1 MPDYLIAALTGATG
15 YMEYSCTTVR
25 DTYGPICHVVKD
37 RDEYLFRMI
46 DRDEAE
52 QLVNM
57 LNELARLRDAT
68 RWRSVGE
75 ELPHP
80 TNVVLAW
87 CNYLTPTDAPFKAF
101 YDLGKW
107 WTDEGDPV
115 GVDYWQPL
123 PAPPEEK

>member
-1 MPDYLIAALTGATG
+1 
-15 YMEYSCTTVR
+15 MEYSCTTVR

-37 RDEYLFRMI
+37 RDKYLFRMI

-75 ELPHP
+75 ELPEESGNYATWHP
-80 TNVVLAW
+80 GEMPYARMYWADVRRFEGP
-87 CNYLTPTDAPFKAF
+87 TPTH
-101 YDLGKW
+101 
-107 WTDEGDPV
+107 
-115 GVDYWQPL
+115 WQPL
-123 PAPPEEK
+123 PAPPGEEE